1 MLAWGVGAWKLD
13 ATAQKKLRHFNAR
26 MLLRIENAD
35 PTAEDYV
42 EKVKAAHNE
51 PAFDLVRTLRARR
64 LRWLGHVLR
73 SPESSLLRQVMLRK
87 PTTEHG
93 EGSIFDDPPP
103 HASIEELVE
112 LAGNHDTQSGK
123 RLIL

>member
-1 MLAWGVGAWKLD
+1 M
-13 ATAQKKLRHFNAR
+13 
-26 MLLRIENAD
+26 
-35 PTAEDYV
+35 
-42 EKVKAAHNE
+42 
-51 PAFDLVRTLRARR
+51 
-64 LRWLGHVLR
+64 LR

-87 PTTEHG
+87 PTTEHA
-93 EGSIFDDPPP
+93 EGSIFDDAPP